1 VPKLAEQ
8 ARAAR
13 RDQIAAAALACFARS
28 GYHATTM
35 ADIAVAAGVSKGT
48 CTASKSRNNP

>member
-1 VPKLAEQ
+1 VPKPAEP

-13 RDQIAAAALACFARS
+13 RDQIAGAALECFARS

-48 CTASKSRNNP
+48 P

>member
-1 VPKLAEQ
+1 MPKPAEP

-13 RDQIAAAALACFARS
+13 RDQIAGAALECFARS

-48 CTASKSRNNP
+48 P